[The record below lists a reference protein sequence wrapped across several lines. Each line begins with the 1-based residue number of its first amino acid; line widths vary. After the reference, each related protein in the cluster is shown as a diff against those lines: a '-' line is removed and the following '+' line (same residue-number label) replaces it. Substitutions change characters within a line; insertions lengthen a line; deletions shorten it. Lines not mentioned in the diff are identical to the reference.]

1 MLGGETVWGRGEE
14 VAACLPRGE
23 AWPGAG
29 GRRGWWAERMR
40 GAALHRWYFPGTPGA
55 SVSSATSGG
64 WS

>member
-29 GRRGWWAERMR
+29 GLQHREKGSPSGVFSYRSPGGLMLRYSLPARR
-40 GAALHRWYFPGTPGA
+40 
-55 SVSSATSGG
+55 
-64 WS
+64 